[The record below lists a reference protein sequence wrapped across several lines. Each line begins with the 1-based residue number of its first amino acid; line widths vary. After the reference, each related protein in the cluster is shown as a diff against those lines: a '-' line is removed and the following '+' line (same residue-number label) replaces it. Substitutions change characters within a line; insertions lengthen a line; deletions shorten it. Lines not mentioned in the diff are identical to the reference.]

1 MSWDDSG
8 NAFLQGS
15 GPTTTVIDPDGT
27 PNNILQE
34 NIGGSVRVNWGFSGP
49 GRFFLTPTQFT
60 VSLYAES
67 IGPGPERLVGSVI
80 VAGSNHTPGPIWNFT
95 GTVVVPPNSLP
106 AANGPVASGVYRLTV
121 IVTNSIGG
129 VRDALA
135 GFVEGPVIEMR
146 NP

>member
-8 NAFLQGS
+8 NAFLHGT

-34 NIGGSVRVNWGFSGP
+34 DIGGSVRVEWGFSGA
-49 GRFFLTPTQFT
+49 GRFFLNATVFT

-67 IGPGPERLVGSVI
+67 IGPGPERLVGTVP
-80 VAGSNHTPGPIWNFT
+80 VLGSSHTGGPTFNYSRDIAIQA
-95 GTVVVPPNSLP
+95 NSLP
-106 AANGPVASGVYRLTV
+106 ANGPGISGVYRLTV
-121 IVTNSIGG
+121 VIANSIGG
-129 VRDALA
+129 VRDQLA

-146 NP
+146 SP